1 MKLSINL
8 TLLIISFK
16 SKQQQLLE
24 KMGKICHLGVIK
36 YLQEG
41 LVPKDIR
48 ADTVTL
54 TGTKI
59 PVTQDC
65 IVLK

>member
-1 MKLSINL
+1 MD
-8 TLLIISFK
+8 
-16 SKQQQLLE
+16 
-24 KMGKICHLGVIK
+24 KICHLGVIK

-48 ADTVTL
+48 DDTVTL

-59 PVTQDC
+59 PVIQDC